1 MEMIPEPFEEVIES
15 IEDFA
20 KSSAKK
26 AASPKKSTAKKPS
39 SPKKGAAAI
48 KAPSS
53 PKKGAAAPPAAPAVK
68 APAGPGPVAPPV
80 VKAEVGKVVAYHADK
95 NQPVPA
101 PKQIVIT
108 ATFNPVFITAQNKR
122 MMTTF
127 TPETTTFTPEMT
139 TFTPEMTTLTPETTT
154 PIPIMMEQTTTT
166 TVPSDYLQYVT
177 YAPTTQMPSMI

>member
-1 MEMIPEPFEEVIES
+1 MIPEPFEEVIES

-26 AASPKKSTAKKPS
+26 AAKKPASPKKSTAKKPS
-39 SPKKGAAAI
+39 SPKKGAAG
-48 KAPSS
+48 
-53 PKKGAAAPPAAPAVK
+53 GAAAPAVK

-122 MMTTF
+122 MATTPMPEF
-127 TPETTTFTPEMT
+127 TTPMPEF
-139 TFTPEMTTLTPETTT
+139 TTT
-154 PIPIMMEQTTTT
+154 PIPLMMEQTTTT

-177 YAPTTQMPSMI
+177 YAPTQMPSMI